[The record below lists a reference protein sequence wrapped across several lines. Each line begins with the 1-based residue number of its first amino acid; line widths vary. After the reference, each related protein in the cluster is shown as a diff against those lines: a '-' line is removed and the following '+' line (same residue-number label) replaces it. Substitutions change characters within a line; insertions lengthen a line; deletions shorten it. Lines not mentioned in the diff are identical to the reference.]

1 METTFTPYGNIHGP
15 ILPTF
20 VLSRRI
26 TFGAKIMYAVLCN
39 YASYYKAD
47 CCWPSH
53 AKLADTLSCSVSSVK
68 NYLGEL
74 VRARLIVV
82 RRKQY
87 RSCVYYLLNPEELR
101 DNQAQASQRQ
111 TSPHQPTPDCVQ
123 PKAAYAQPKVGYL
136 NTRRKQREE
145 KNPPLPPRKPEPAK
159 VSSFPK
165 APAAGG
171 VSSLASDF
179 EIAFALYPK
188 QEARAY
194 AWMAWHKLAGN
205 GHLPPLDVIL
215 ASIRR
220 FAASESWQRDNGRFV
235 PQMSN
240 WLRGQRWL
248 DPLSPAEER
257 ERREQQRREEHNRA
271 IQAQEERERRLQEQK
286 NAEKARLRPLYE
298 AFAASFPE
306 QLNEAK
312 AAMAFGTW
320 LHLQSQGLAPLAFD
334 VPADNALDI
343 IEFLNAFKRHR
354 NEARYRASHEQPEQ
368 YRLAARANGPRPCA
382 EILRHLP
389 VFSRDFSRT
398 EQLRRAV

>member
-1 METTFTPYGNIHGP
+1 
-15 ILPTF
+15 
-20 VLSRRI
+20 
-26 TFGAKIMYAVLCN
+26 MYAVLCN

-74 VRARLIVV
+74 VQARLIAV

-101 DNQAQASQRQ
+101 DRQAQSQHQ
-111 TSPHQPTPDCVQ
+111 PSPHQPTPDCVQ

-136 NTRRKQREE
+136 NNIKNQREE

-165 APAAGG
+165 TPAAGG

-188 QEARAY
+188 QEAKAY
-194 AWMAWHKLAGN
+194 AWMAWCKLARRGQ
-205 GHLPPLDVIL
+205 LPPQDVIL

-220 FAASESWQRDNGRFV
+220 FAASENWQRDNGRFV

-240 WLRGQRWL
+240 WIRGQRWL

-257 ERREQQRREEHNRA
+257 AREEQQRREEHNRA
-271 IQAQEERERRLQEQK
+271 IQAQEEQESRLQEQK

-298 AFAASFPE
+298 AFAARFPE
-306 QLNEAK
+306 HINEAK
-312 AAMAFGTW
+312 AAMTFGTW
-320 LHLQSQGLAPLAFD
+320 LYLHSHGIAPLAFD
-334 VPADNALDI
+334 VPADNTLDI
-343 IEFLNAFKRHR
+343 IEFLNAFKRQR
-354 NEARYRASHEQPEQ
+354 KEAEYRASHEQPEPN
-368 YRLAARANGPRPCA
+368 RLVPRADGPMSCA
-382 EILRHLP
+382 EILRQLS
-389 VFSRDFSRT
+389 VFPHDFSRT
-398 EQLRRAV
+398 EQLRQAV